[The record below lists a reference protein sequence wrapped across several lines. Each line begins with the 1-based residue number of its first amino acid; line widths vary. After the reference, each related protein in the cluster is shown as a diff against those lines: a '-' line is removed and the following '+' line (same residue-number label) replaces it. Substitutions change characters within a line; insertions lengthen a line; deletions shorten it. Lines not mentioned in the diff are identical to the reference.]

1 MIRYFCIFPY
11 ILTPRIIQY
20 LVAKY
25 KQSICL
31 INSFNI
37 RFFFLFSC
45 LWFNP
50 LFTVSSCTFSNKV
63 SDGMQVVHFTK
74 DTIYSFRSTDG
85 FWVHMFIWYQLK
97 KIKKEPVYHYL
108 LMLNST
114 INATKQWEKEKQSE
128 SKNLKL
134 VG

>member
-31 INSFNI
+31 INSINI

-97 KIKKEPVYHYL
+97 KIKKNQFIITCWCSIL
-108 LMLNST
+108 QSMQQNS
-114 INATKQWEKEKQSE
+114 EKKRN
-128 SKNLKL
+128 KANPRI
-134 VG
+134 